1 MSTGTRARIWR
12 WVAILALV
20 ALCALGI
27 NSAMDDWTHVENA
40 GQRMQVAA
48 QFTYGVAG
56 LLAAVA
62 LAARWPFARRFFR
75 IFTIAAMLAAGLA
88 PVYWGLSPWWTGL
101 LAALGGLAIAGLIWL
116 AFKRGDVAPAASA

>member
-1 MSTGTRARIWR
+1 MATGTRARAWR

-20 ALCALGI
+20 ALCGLGL
-27 NSAMDDWTHVENA
+27 NSAMEDWTHVA
-40 GQRMQVAA
+40 TTGQRLQVAA

-75 IFTIAAMLAAGLA
+75 IFAIAATLAAGLA
-88 PVYWGLSPWWTGL
+88 PVYWGLAPWWTGL
-101 LAALGGLAIAGLIWL
+101 LAALGGLAFAGLIWL
-116 AFKRGDVAPAASA
+116 AFKRGDVVVTTDA